1 MEAIINFREKTYEE
15 SYKSL
20 LRDIEEVAAMAV
32 RAVNFNGSGGFPA
45 REPEGGERIKEES
58 KK

>member
-1 MEAIINFREKTYEE
+1 MNESAGIQFKEKTYEE
-15 SYKSL
+15 SLKFL
-20 LRDIEEVAAMAV
+20 VRDVEEAAKMAV

-45 REPEGGERIKEES
+45 REPEGGERMKR